1 MKNQWEEIGALR
13 SAKKNTPPRR
23 TGQKRQKKQ
32 PEKAAPWGE
41 RCPWKRTVKKNL
53 VKKKKA
59 KEKAIKGRMCR
70 ERSNNAILKRT
81 EKRKHMARGC
91 DKWHLC
97 KAGSF
102 SYGESPRTPPLE
114 GTSLHRRNNS
124 VERPWGILSLFT
136 TCLQVQSPCHSLWH
150 MWTTPQT
157 AH

>member
-1 MKNQWEEIGALR
+1 MLKWTKQLRKGVLTEEGL
-13 SAKKNTPPRR
+13 AKSS
-23 TGQKRQKKQ
+23 KKQ
-32 PEKAAPWGE
+32 HSQN
-41 RCPWKRTVKKNL
+41 T
-53 VKKKKA
+53 
-59 KEKAIKGRMCR
+59 
-70 ERSNNAILKRT
+70 
-81 EKRKHMARGC
+81 
-91 DKWHLC
+91 DKQQLC

-136 TCLQVQSPCHSLWH
+136 PCLQVQSPCHSLWH